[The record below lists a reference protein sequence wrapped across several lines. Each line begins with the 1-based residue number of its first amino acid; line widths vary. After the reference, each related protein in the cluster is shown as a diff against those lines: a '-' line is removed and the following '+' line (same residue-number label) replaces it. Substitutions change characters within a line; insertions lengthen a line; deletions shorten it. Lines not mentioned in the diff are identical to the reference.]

1 MIDANG
7 RDRNFKVSCHAKVP
21 INIGTRGN
29 RGAIDYWGGKGILSD
44 IEILDQLYEWK
55 TVQ

>member
-1 MIDANG
+1 MQNG
-7 RDRNFKVSCHAKVP
+7 RYRNFKVSCHAKVP
-21 INIGTRGN
+21 IIIGTRGSG
-29 RGAIDYWGGKGILSD
+29 GAIDYWGGKGILSD